1 MQTPSLCGTA
11 SRCETR
17 VSFSIQLLTK
27 NSARRFKVA
36 HARRRRCWAR
46 PYAGTKIDNVPSDTG
61 AYLAYLLLPVCSVMA
76 SAAGIFTACVPATF
90 VVAAKSRADQGLA
103 KACAETKIDNV
114 PGDTGARSSTIYH
127 DAYKIL
133 AAKTFDFVSCRPAS
147 DSLVCKVSMRRAV
160 HQHHFSRSSRSIEH
174 SG

>member
-1 MQTPSLCGTA
+1 MVINCVSH
-11 SRCETR
+11 ETQF
-17 VSFSIQLLTK
+17 SFSIQLLTK
-27 NSARRFKVA
+27 NPARRYKVA
-36 HARRRRCWAR
+36 HAWRRRCLAR
-46 PYAGTKIDNVPSDTG
+46 PYAGTKIVNVTSDTG

-103 KACAETKIDNV
+103 KACAGTKIDNV

-133 AAKTFDFVSCRPAS
+133 AAKIFDFVSCRPAS

>member
-1 MQTPSLCGTA
+1 MKSGEFLALLQKVKYLLQHGTSRLSRFRFSQSVPTPFLCGLRGFRKCGGLLTA
-11 SRCETR
+11 SHSETQF
-17 VSFSIQLLTK
+17 SFSIQLLTK
-27 NSARRFKVA
+27 NPARRYKVA
-36 HARRRRCWAR
+36 HAWRRRCLAR

-114 PGDTGARSSTIYH
+114 PGDTGAR
-127 DAYKIL
+127 
-133 AAKTFDFVSCRPAS
+133 P
-147 DSLVCKVSMRRAV
+147 
-160 HQHHFSRSSRSIEH
+160 
-174 SG
+174 